1 MSESGSRRTRNVCLV
16 SLLSIAFYILIFSPV
31 AAQGT
36 PTATTDPIT
45 TAPRGTV
52 SGKVTNGT
60 AASPSPANIS
70 VTLLINHNNA
80 TVQHMDT
87 QTAAD
92 GSFEFK
98 DVPIVKGY
106 EYVAAA
112 LYRDRI
118 FNSGFQYGKSESTT
132 IDLPII
138 IYELTEDSSVL
149 SISSSEAQ
157 LIADNGT
164 LEVRQVIHFKNS
176 SDRMYTTSK
185 DLGDGRFGSVLISLP
200 PGAQVVTLDNQSR
213 YIVSTKDFTVLDT
226 SPVLPGDVHNIILSY
241 IIPYDGTAAL
251 IEQQMN
257 YPFEGQAR
265 LLVAQNNLQIKSDQM
280 PSTGNQMVNDTQ
292 YKRFGGDLKLKAG
305 DVIRYE
311 VSGVTTSNLS
321 ASNSSTAKV
330 TATGGSNTILFILIA
345 LIGIGILA
353 AILAVVLRQQQN
365 RPIQSGQLIDALTK
379 QIALLDQKHAS
390 GELPHDLW
398 HQQRRPL
405 EARLKELQ
413 GK

>member
-1 MSESGSRRTRNVCLV
+1 MSESGSRRTRNFWFVGI
-16 SLLSIAFYILIFSPV
+16 LSIIFYSLIFSFPV

-52 SGKVTNGT
+52 SGKITNGT
-60 AASPSPANIS
+60 AASPAPANIS

-80 TVQHMDT
+80 TVLHMDA

-118 FNSGFQYGKSESTT
+118 FNSAFQFGKPENMS
-132 IDLPII
+132 IAMPIS

-164 LEVRQVIHFKNS
+164 LEVRQVIHFKNN

-226 SPVLPGDVHNIILSY
+226 SPVMPRDVHSIILSY

-251 IEQQMN
+251 IEQQVN

-265 LLVAQNNLQIKSDQM
+265 LLVAQTNLQIKSDQM

-311 VSGVTTSNLS
+311 VSGITTSNLS
-321 ASNSSTAKV
+321 AGTVTKAPAASGSNS
-330 TATGGSNTILFILIA
+330 ILFILIA
-345 LIGIGILA
+345 LISIGILA
-353 AILAVVLRQQQN
+353 TGLAVILRQRQD
-365 RPIQSGQLIDALTK
+365 RPIRSEQLIDALTR
-379 QIALLDQKHAS
+379 QLALLDQKHAS